1 MPGERITH
9 FLIAGLLLASGIV
22 ARESNAGW
30 DCRQDEANGTWS
42 CTGAPALPEPA
53 GLDTAPLP
61 PASADVPVQRQ
72 PPAPPMRTGV
82 EQTTPTTEPE
92 TRSREAAEEPV
103 APRSGAAEQ
112 APSTTPQRDSTAE
125 IATEPA
131 GEVDTPAPEA
141 AVTAEEEVVTKPA
154 GEVDTPASE
163 VVVTAKEEV
172 VTRPA
177 GEVDTPASEVAVTSE
192 EEIVTRPAGEVDTP
206 TSEVVVTAKEEVVT
220 RPAGE
225 VDTPASEVAVTA
237 AAETLEPAVAEPG
250 EASPATTDHIEPLPK
265 TGGAAEPAENDAV
278 ALNYSRLEDGLT
290 WAHCGLPPS
299 GERFDPGPLADADQP
314 IELSADAA
322 KLFHLE
328 NRALLRGA
336 VEVQRGDQQLEA
348 EEVSY
353 DRGSGVVR
361 ASGGVLLRQPGL
373 RLLGREAEVNLNSRQ
388 GRVDDAHYRFIGIN
402 ARGTAERAEIEG
414 PNLARFENITYTACP
429 PGSNAWELQAD
440 ELEIDRAQGT
450 GVARHAKVRVGGVP
464 ILYSPYLSFPLDD
477 RRKSGVLLPS
487 LGNSN
492 KLGVDV
498 SAPIYLNLA
507 PNMDATLIPRYMS
520 KRGAMLGGEYR
531 FLTASET
538 GKFYGEVIPDDREYA
553 DGGARGGIS
562 FEQQGRFGR
571 RWTTDVNID
580 WVSDDTYLED
590 FGRELNVTSTRTL
603 EQRGDLHYTDGHWSL
618 LGRLQGF
625 QTVDRGIPP
634 QDRPYE
640 RLPQLLY
647 VYDRMDLW
655 QGMDFRLEAE
665 NVYFEHDHK
674 VHGDRLAFRP
684 TASLPLRRS
693 YGHLIPRATLNHA
706 SYWLTDQEAGLPDSP
721 SLTVPT
727 FSLDGGLVFER
738 GLDWFDA
745 AATQTLEP
753 RLFYLYTP
761 YQDQDDLPV
770 FDSAELDFTFA
781 SMFQDNRF
789 TGRDRIGDAN
799 QLTLALTSR
808 TIDDDDGRELFR
820 GSIGQ
825 ILYFQNRRVQLRGV
839 EDEDNRSAVGGELA
853 ARLGGHW
860 SSRASIFWD
869 PNRSEEQMRNNS
881 IGLYY
886 HSPQQRLLNLTYR
899 LNNSDQ
905 GDDTSFE
912 NTDMSFLWPVNPH
925 LKLVGRWLY
934 SLRDDKTMEAFA
946 GVQYGQCC
954 WKVRALVRSF
964 LNSPDDDPNLS
975 FMLQMELASLGTFGN
990 DIEEFLE
997 RGVYGYEVE

>member
-1 MPGERITH
+1 M
-9 FLIAGLLLASGIV
+9 
-22 ARESNAGW
+22 
-30 DCRQDEANGTWS
+30 
-42 CTGAPALPEPA
+42 
-53 GLDTAPLP
+53 
-61 PASADVPVQRQ
+61 
-72 PPAPPMRTGV
+72 
-82 EQTTPTTEPE
+82 
-92 TRSREAAEEPV
+92 EPV

-112 APSTTPQRDSTAE
+112 ATSTIPLRDGTAE
-125 IATEPA
+125 IVTEPA
-131 GEVDTPAPEA
+131 GEVDTPASETVVTAEEEVVTEPAGEVDAPAPEA
-141 AVTAEEEVVTKPA
+141 AVTAEEEIVTRAP
-154 GEVDTPASE
+154 GEVDM
-163 VVVTAKEEV
+163 
-172 VTRPA
+172 
-177 GEVDTPASEVAVTSE
+177 PASEVA
-192 EEIVTRPAGEVDTP
+192 I
-206 TSEVVVTAKEEVVT
+206 TA
-220 RPAGE
+220 
-225 VDTPASEVAVTA
+225 TA
-237 AAETLEPAVAEPG
+237 AALEPAAAEPE
-250 EASPATTDHIEPLPK
+250 EASPATTGHTEPSPK
-265 TGGAAEPAENDAV
+265 TGGTEESAEDDAV
-278 ALNYSRLEDGLT
+278 ELDYSRLEDGLT
-290 WAHCGLPPS
+290 WAHCGLPPR
-299 GERFDPGPLADADQP
+299 GERFDPGPLADPDQP

-328 NRALLRGA
+328 DRALLRGA
-336 VEVQRGDQQLEA
+336 VEVRRGDQQLEA

-353 DRGSGVVR
+353 DRASGVVH
-361 ASGGVLLRQPGL
+361 ASGGVLLQQPGL
-373 RLLGREAEVNLNSRQ
+373 RLLGREAEVDLIGRQ
-388 GRVDDAHYRFIGIN
+388 GHVDDAHYRFIGTN
-402 ARGTAERAEIEG
+402 ARGTAARAEIDG
-414 PNLARFENITYTACP
+414 PTLARFENITYTACP
-429 PGSNAWELQAD
+429 PDSNAWELQAD
-440 ELEIDRAQGT
+440 ELEIDRTQGT
-450 GVARHAKVRVGGVP
+450 AVARHAKVRVGGVP
-464 ILYSPYLSFPLDD
+464 VLYSPYLSFSLDD
-477 RRKSGVLLPS
+477 RRKSGFLLPS

-538 GKFYGEVIPDDREYA
+538 GKFYGEVIPDDREHA
-553 DGGARGGIS
+553 DGSARGGLS
-562 FEQQGRFGR
+562 FEQQGHFGQ
-571 RWTTDVNID
+571 RWATDVNID

-590 FGRELNVTSTRTL
+590 FGRELGVTSTRNL
-603 EQRGDLHYTDGHWSL
+603 EQRGDLYYYGGHWSL

-625 QTVDRGIPP
+625 QTVDSSIAPR
-634 QDRPYE
+634 DRPYQ

-655 QGMDFRLEAE
+655 QGLDFRLEAE

-693 YGHLIPRATLNHA
+693 FGHLIPRAILNHS
-706 SYWLTDQEAGLPDSP
+706 SYWLTDQEAGLSDNP

-738 GLDWFDA
+738 GLDWFDT

-761 YQDQDDLPV
+761 YEEQDDLPV

-781 SMFQDNRF
+781 SLFRDNRF

-825 ILYFQNRRVQLRGV
+825 VIYFQDRRVQLQGV
-839 EDEDNRSAVGGELA
+839 EEVDDRSAVAGELA

-860 SSRASIFWD
+860 SSRASVFWD
-869 PNRSEEQMRNNS
+869 PNRSDEQMRKS
-881 IGLYY
+881 SVGLHY
-886 HSPQQRLLNLTYR
+886 HTPEQRLINLTYR
-899 LNNSDQ
+899 LNRSDSD
-905 GDDTSFE
+905 DDTDFE
-912 NTDMSFLWPVNPH
+912 NTDMSFLWSVNPH

-934 SLRDDKTMEAFA
+934 SVRDDKTMEAFA

-964 LNSPDDDPNLS
+964 LNSPDEDPNLS
-975 FMLQMELASLGTFGN
+975 FMLQMELASLGAFGN
-990 DIEEFLE
+990 DIEEILE